1 MTDSPRAY
9 TSDELRDKFLHEVR
23 TIAAYWAGLPDHDRA
38 TGKAMTV
45 RDRCDGVAFSIL
57 ALLDG
62 TTLDIPGIDLVFQPD
77 EEDKEYYIQNGENW
91 IEPGTVVSTTLR
103 HHFSSPTQQT
113 ADETQG

>member
-57 ALLDG
+57 SVLDG
-62 TTLDIPGIDLVFQPD
+62 ATLDIPGIDLVFQSA

-103 HHFSSPTQQT
+103 YHFSRQ
-113 ADETQG
+113 ET

>member
-1 MTDSPRAY
+1 MSDTPRAY

-57 ALLDG
+57 SVLDG
-62 TTLDIPGIDLVFQPD
+62 ATLDIPGVDLVFQSA

-91 IEPGTVVSTTLR
+91 IEPGTVASSPLR
-103 HHFSSPTQQT
+103 YHFSRPTQQN